1 MMPSRYDHDP
11 LQGPF
16 FTNITGFYRNAVA
29 HPASILGHPI
39 TTNPSS
45 VTAFFDRNLP
55 NLNTTS
61 WNETLAEE
69 LRGSWDWAS
78 VARVD
83 FNLKERTINGFDGHP
98 NSTFHG
104 WTWVRGALTLYQ
116 PEEMDAGIP
125 NQEPPGSKQEGDQVE
140 GTEIAEGKEEVDGG
154 TNIEYDVYGLHH
166 VRNGSYRLFGM
177 PDGKR
182 VDIRRIPTLFE
193 GIEDHHLAQEV
204 VLLELEKDVRSQKE
218 NLLLSD
224 ARTDCESY
232 HFESYSTQN
241 KRGICRPRNHYSL
254 EAPGEACIG
263 STWRDADHP
272 SKYCNVMPYIGLHHR
287 PTTTSRYI
295 PARARAIRSRSIRS
309 YRNSILV
316 AQTTQLLGCHVGRWI
331 GRCDCG

>member
-1 MMPSRYDHDP
+1 MPSRYDHDP

-16 FTNITGFYRNAVA
+16 FTNITGFYRNAIA
-29 HPASILGHPI
+29 HSASLLDH
-39 TTNPSS
+39 TTANPS
-45 VTAFFDRNLP
+45 VTFFDRNLP

-78 VARVD
+78 VVRVD

-116 PEEMDAGIP
+116 PEEVDTLPTTTKGT
-125 NQEPPGSKQEGDQVE
+125 SKQQGEPEGEDFE
-140 GTEIAEGKEEVDGG
+140 EEKEREDGG

-193 GIEDHHLAQEV
+193 GIEDHALAQEV
-204 VLLELEKDVRSQKE
+204 VLLELEKEVRSQRE
-218 NLLLSD
+218 SLLLSD
-224 ARTDCESY
+224 ARTDCESSPRVY
-232 HFESYSTQN
+232 TACSTVVHSTHF
-241 KRGICRPRNHYSL
+241 
-254 EAPGEACIG
+254 
-263 STWRDADHP
+263 
-272 SKYCNVMPYIGLHHR
+272 
-287 PTTTSRYI
+287 
-295 PARARAIRSRSIRS
+295 
-309 YRNSILV
+309 
-316 AQTTQLLGCHVGRWI
+316 
-331 GRCDCG
+331 